1 MMTIIGSGNMAKAM
15 ISPLKDSY
23 DIEVVA
29 RDPAVLARLKEQYR
43 TIKTTTIDGY
53 IDIDGKDVLLATKQQ
68 AVGSLKFKGVANV
81 LYSVLAGTTIESLRQ
96 NIKAQN
102 YIRVMPNVSAK
113 YQKSMTTLTGDVSAK
128 ASAVEL
134 FSNIGQTIWVT
145 SEDLLDIATAIAGS
159 GPAYL
164 ATVAQGLIDGGVRCG
179 LSLAQ
184 SRELVAGLFDGF
196 SPLVAQNDPQ
206 NIKDEVTSPHG
217 TTAAGCE
224 VLQRYE
230 IQECMAQTVATAYD
244 RAKALKDENKN
255 KIKKDKYENT

>member
-102 YIRVMPNVSAK
+102 
-113 YQKSMTTLTGDVSAK
+113 
-128 ASAVEL
+128 
-134 FSNIGQTIWVT
+134 
-145 SEDLLDIATAIAGS
+145 
-159 GPAYL
+159 
-164 ATVAQGLIDGGVRCG
+164 
-179 LSLAQ
+179 
-184 SRELVAGLFDGF
+184 
-196 SPLVAQNDPQ
+196 
-206 NIKDEVTSPHG
+206 
-217 TTAAGCE
+217 
-224 VLQRYE
+224 
-230 IQECMAQTVATAYD
+230 
-244 RAKALKDENKN
+244 
-255 KIKKDKYENT
+255 